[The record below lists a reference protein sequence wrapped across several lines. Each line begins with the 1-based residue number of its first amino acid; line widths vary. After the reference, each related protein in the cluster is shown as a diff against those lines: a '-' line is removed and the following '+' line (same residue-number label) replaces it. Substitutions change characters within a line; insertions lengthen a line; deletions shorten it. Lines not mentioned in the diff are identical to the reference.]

1 VRVRNPTKQ
10 DVSGCIPI
18 RRDSVERQRGERIVM
33 KRISKLVVGTTAS
46 VGLVVG
52 GTIAYAA
59 WSASGSGGS
68 QAKALTAQTLTVSA
82 GTGAAD
88 LYPGFTGGD
97 LYFTLTNNNPYP
109 VTMTSM
115 TPGTITSSDQ
125 ANCPATNV
133 SASGKSGL
141 SLNVGANA
149 TSSALSITDVVSMQ
163 ASAPDGCQGVTFTI
177 VINLTGAQ
185 V

>member
-1 VRVRNPTKQ
+1 
-10 DVSGCIPI
+10 
-18 RRDSVERQRGERIVM
+18 M
-33 KRISKLVVGTTAS
+33 SKLVVGATAS

-59 WSASGSGGS
+59 WSASGAGGS
-68 QAKALTAQTLTVSA
+68 QAKALTAQTLTVNA

-97 LYFTLTNNNPYP
+97 LFFSLTNANPYP
-109 VTMTSM
+109 VTPATMS
-115 TPGTITSSDQ
+115 PGSITSSDPT
-125 ANCPATNV
+125 NCPASNV
-133 SASGKSGL
+133 SATGKSGL

-149 TSSALSITDVVSMQ
+149 TSGALSITDVVSMQ

-185 V
+185 A

>member
-1 VRVRNPTKQ
+1 
-10 DVSGCIPI
+10 
-18 RRDSVERQRGERIVM
+18 M
-33 KRISKLVVGTTAS
+33 KRMSKFVVGATAS
-46 VGLVVG
+46 IGLVVG

-68 QAKALTAQTLTVSA
+68 QAKALTAQTLTVNA

-88 LYPGFTGGD
+88 LYPGFTNGD
-97 LYFTLTNNNPYP
+97 LYFTLTNTNPYP
-109 VTMTSM
+109 VTMTAMS
-115 TPGTITSSDQ
+115 PGAVTSSDPT
-125 ANCPATNV
+125 NCPASNV
-133 SASGKSGL
+133 SATSKSGL
-141 SLNVGANA
+141 SLNVAANG
-149 TSSALSITDVVSMQ
+149 TSGPLSIADVVSMQ